1 MAKKKE
7 TLDDRIDN
15 LRKQQE
21 EAKNLFMKIQGAI
34 ELLELMKKEEDEKT
48 D

>member
-1 MAKKKE
+1 MSKKGQ
-7 TLDDRIDN
+7 TLDDRIEN
-15 LRKQQE
+15 LKLQQE

-34 ELLELMKKEEDEKT
+34 ELLELMKKEKNEKT